1 MGENG
6 AGKSTLIKIV
16 TGVQPADSRHGC
28 CSPARTVSFANPL
41 EAMAA
46 GIGVVHQE
54 RNVVREFS
62 VGENIAL
69 SGMPRR
75 LGRVDWPA
83 VWREARRC
91 LEMLDLDI
99 DPRHARCATC
109 PRRRPSWSRSRAAS
123 TARRRCCCSTS
134 RPRRSAST
142 KPSGCTRSCASCSAE
157 GTAIVLVS
165 HKLDEVFAHCDAIT
179 VLRDGSTRH
188 GVAADRRRRP
198 ATRSSSRMVGRTLA
212 ALEVAHRDVDRTG
225 VPALELRRRQHL
237 DRATAR
243 SRCRCTRARSSACTA
258 RRRRPHR
265 AGARGARHRPDHR
278 RARRSSRARPSGS
291 ARCATP
297 CSGSASAT

>member
-1 MGENG
+1 M
-6 AGKSTLIKIV
+6 
-16 TGVQPADSRHGC
+16 
-28 CSPARTVSFANPL
+28 SFANPL

-83 VWREARRC
+83 VWREAKRC

-99 DPRHARCATC
+99 DPRTPMRDL
-109 PRRRPSWSRSRAAS
+109 SAAQTQLVEIAADC

-142 KPSGCTRSCASCSAE
+142 RRSGSTRSCASCSSE

-188 GVAADRRRRP
+188 GVAADRGDDPRR
-198 ATRSSSRMVGRTLA
+198 GR
-212 ALEVAHRDVDRTG
+212 EPHGRAH
-225 VPALELRRRQHL
+225 
-237 DRATAR
+237 
-243 SRCRCTRARSSACTA
+243 
-258 RRRRPHR
+258 
-265 AGARGARHRPDHR
+265 ARGAS
-278 RARRSSRARPSGS
+278 RSRSATSSAPASRPSSCGM
-291 ARCATP
+291 
-297 CSGSASAT
+297 